1 MNLHPPRLPFDPDGC
16 LYGQQRIPAR
26 RVVQL
31 IGTEQSCR
39 AEGADTQDGLTVCV
53 SVCRGG
59 AVVCDRPKAGDEAVC
74 LSAFVFGTAE
84 AVWESHGCSW
94 GRASAVWSSGPLEEG
109 RAACVPSF
117 A

>member
-59 AVVCDRPKAGDEAVC
+59 GQLSVIDPKPEMRPCASRPSSLGQLRPSGSLMAAAGAG
-74 LSAFVFGTAE
+74 LLQSGAL
-84 AVWESHGCSW
+84 
-94 GRASAVWSSGPLEEG
+94 GR
-109 RAACVPSF
+109 
-117 A
+117 